1 MFRTLSTCG
10 WLQEWRNEHIQS
22 PSLAI
27 SGDICK
33 INGLFTLLPHL
44 SPLCSIK
51 EPGIQTPIR
60 WLFWGISLP
69 PSQSAD
75 FLNKVVFLA
84 SISYVLDLSGCC
96 AVSRVTLDS
105 VTAGGEVW
113 NRLVLRRRQPCPHLE
128 LQSFERNHACCLS
141 AQSEV
146 TQPQDTHTPSRAAH
160 RGRAEWTGGQS
171 GQVSRFDTHWQGHL
185 CHLL

>member
-1 MFRTLSTCG
+1 MA
-10 WLQEWRNEHIQS
+10 
-22 PSLAI
+22 SLF
-27 SGDICK
+27 CF
-33 INGLFTLLPHL
+33 LTFPH
-44 SPLCSIK
+44 LCSIK

-96 AVSRVTLDS
+96 AVSRVTLNS

-113 NRLVLRRRQPCPHLE
+113 NRLVLRRRQPCPHLD

-141 AQSEV
+141 TQSEV

-171 GQVSRFDTHWQGHL
+171 GQVSRFDTLARPPLPSTINIDMFQTMLPCRLIFTAGI
-185 CHLL
+185 